1 MSVERNL
8 KLNRYRIKDQGIY
21 TMILLFY
28 LLLLSGMAFFFAY
41 YHIQYYLSITVYR
54 MIHLFTPLISLLW
67 ILPIIGERIDSKWGE
82 LFCSLKSDTIFQ
94 IVYRNLVL
102 DIILLIPFY
111 FFSQVYGN
119 STTVYIQLILL
130 NVYIQCIG
138 ITVYHLSDTAYTAY
152 GVPLFYACY
161 TIYTLLD
168 SENHS
173 NLAYVNF
180 KELSMREFL
189 YIHGWKIFL
198 MVIAAVFSAKHVKR

>member
-28 LLLLSGMAFFFAY
+28 LLLLSGMAFFSTY
-41 YHIQYYLSITVYR
+41 YHTQYYLRITVYR
-54 MIHLFTPLISLLW
+54 MLHLFTPLISLLW

-94 IVYRNLVL
+94 FVYRNLVL

-111 FFSQVYGN
+111 FFSQVYGS

-130 NVYIQCIG
+130 NIYIQCIG
-138 ITVYHLSDTAYTAY
+138 ITVYYLSDTAYTAY

-161 TIYTLLD
+161 TIYSLLD

-173 NLAYVNF
+173 NFAYVNF
-180 KELSMREFL
+180 KELSMQEFL
-189 YIHGWKIFL
+189 YIHGWKIL
-198 MVIAAVFSAKHVKR
+198 LAVIAAVFSVKHGKR